1 MSLGRTLSSAA
12 ALLVVVVLLL
22 VVALLFVVGSVG
34 AMIVSPSVVL
44 SA

>member
-22 VVALLFVVGSVG
+22 VVGLVFVVGSVG
-34 AMIVSPSVVL
+34 AMIVSPFVV
-44 SA
+44 S